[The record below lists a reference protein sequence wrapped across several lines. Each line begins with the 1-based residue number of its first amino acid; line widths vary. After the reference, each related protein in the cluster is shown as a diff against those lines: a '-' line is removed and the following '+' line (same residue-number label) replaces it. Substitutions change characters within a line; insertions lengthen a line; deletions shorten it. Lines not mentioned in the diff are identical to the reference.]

1 MCKDGDAIVRRNRLG
16 QNRTTDHSGTATY
29 KIPAAGD
36 TPEHFTVHLWPKANT
51 AQTIFRSKAAGEP
64 PLMLA
69 ISAWRALAAA
79 VAAGG
84 GNPKAL
90 DAPATPERTL
100 LALST
105 AK

>member
-1 MCKDGDAIVRRNRLG
+1 MAIVRRNRLG
-16 QNRTTDHSGTATY
+16 QTGRLTTQGPATY

-69 ISAWRALAAA
+69 ISLGAH
-79 VAAGG
+79 
-84 GNPKAL
+84 
-90 DAPATPERTL
+90 
-100 LALST
+100 
-105 AK
+105 